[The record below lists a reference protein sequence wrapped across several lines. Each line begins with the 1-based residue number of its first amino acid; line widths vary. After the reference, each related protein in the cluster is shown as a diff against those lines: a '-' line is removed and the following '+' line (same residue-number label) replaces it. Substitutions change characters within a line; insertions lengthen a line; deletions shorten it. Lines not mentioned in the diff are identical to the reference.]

1 MLGAQSPGHIAET
14 YKEQPERERGDSVGI
29 WLSAGSVLITALIL
43 VITNKMTLCL
53 KSDAGAKAG
62 LSL

>member
-1 MLGAQSPGHIAET
+1 MLGAQSPGHTAET
-14 YKEQPERERGDSVGI
+14 YNERERGDSVGI